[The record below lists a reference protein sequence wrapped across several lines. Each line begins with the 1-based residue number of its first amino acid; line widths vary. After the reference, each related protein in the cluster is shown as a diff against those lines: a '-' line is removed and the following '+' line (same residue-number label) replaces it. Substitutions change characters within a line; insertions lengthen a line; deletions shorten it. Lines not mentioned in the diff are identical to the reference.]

1 MRTKTPAHSIRRP
14 SLSWDYTSPPDC
26 ATPLRKLLR
35 SPTMKPVLVFS
46 LTILLG
52 LFALVDPARASV
64 LTFEIFD
71 PALSDASL
79 GGDFPFED
87 SGVQPFLA
95 GYGYPEGFG
104 IPGDYG
110 DRITASSETL
120 VGGTIYQYG
129 LDQGATPNVV
139 VSYGPFSIFTGGP
152 QLWREG
158 YGDLNGILFQASEG
172 PIGNDYDIL
181 DIVLVADPGFDVV
194 LHSADLGGF
203 GDYIIDSVTVFDG
216 VPFPFL
222 TPMNQIFGPQSMV
235 SAPAV
240 GHNTIDF
247 GDLQSHVIW
256 LRIDAN
262 NLGDESDNIGIDN
275 IVFSQME
282 NVDSVEEVDLGA
294 IEAALQQGEVPE
306 AASLLVWLIGGAC
319 AGAVLLARRFEF

>member
-1 MRTKTPAHSIRRP
+1 
-14 SLSWDYTSPPDC
+14 
-26 ATPLRKLLR
+26 
-35 SPTMKPVLVFS
+35 MKPAYFLAPIVL
-46 LTILLG
+46 LDLL
-52 LFALVDPARASV
+52 VCVEPTRASV
-64 LTFEIFD
+64 LTFEVFD
-71 PALSDASL
+71 PALSDSAL

-110 DRITASSETL
+110 DRITASSVTL
-120 VGGTIYQYG
+120 GGGTIYQYG
-129 LDQGATPNVV
+129 LDGGATPNVI

-172 PIGNDYDIL
+172 PVGNDYDIL

-203 GDYIIDSVTVFDG
+203 EEYTINSVTVYDG

-222 TPMNQIFGPQSMV
+222 TPVNDIFEQVGV
-235 SAPAV
+235 SAPDA

-275 IVFSQME
+275 ILFSQVE
-282 NVDSVEEVDLGA
+282 NAASVEAVDPA
-294 IEAALQQGEVPE
+294 TIEAALQQSEVPE

-319 AGAVLLARRFEF
+319 AGAALISRRFDF